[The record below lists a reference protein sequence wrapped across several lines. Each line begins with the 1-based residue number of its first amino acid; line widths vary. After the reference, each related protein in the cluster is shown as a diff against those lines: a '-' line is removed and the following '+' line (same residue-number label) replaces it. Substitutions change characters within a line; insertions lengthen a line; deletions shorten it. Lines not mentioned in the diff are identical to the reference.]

1 MTKVAHF
8 NRRVLASLL
17 GMPLRAITLRGC
29 DAGGGFGVRGEFY
42 PEDFLVPYT
51 ALRLRRPVKWIE
63 DRGEHM
69 VAANHSRDQ
78 VHRIASAFRE
88 DGTLL
93 GLRDE
98 VWHDNGAYLRTHGV
112 TVPQLTVT
120 MLPGPYRVPAYDARI
135 HVVTTNKTPAG
146 TYRAPGRYE
155 GTTARERL
163 LDMAAERLGLDPVE
177 LRRRNLLT
185 PGELPCD
192 RPMSALG
199 TDVRLDEGDYPG
211 LLERAL
217 LASGFASW
225 REEAQRLRER
235 GRLVGTG
242 LACFLEKS
250 GLGPYETAR
259 VHVDPSGG
267 VSVMTGGASVGQGI
281 ETVLAQ
287 IAADELHIAPDD
299 IDVVHGDT
307 DRVPDGLGSW
317 ASRSTVVGGSA
328 VKLAAAE
335 TAAQALRVGA
345 SVLGVSQSKV
355 ELADGQVRVRHAPA
369 SALSLAEVA
378 AASDPLDMGRRG
390 APPGL
395 GASAAFSVDHMTYP
409 YGVHLAQVE
418 VDPGTGAVQ
427 VRRYFVAY
435 EVGRAINPALVHGQ
449 IVGGFAQGLGGALLE
464 DFGYD
469 PSGQPLATQL
479 IDYLVPTAAEIPR
492 IGVLIAEDAPSSG
505 NPLGAKG
512 AGEGGV
518 TAAGAALAG
527 AVSDALG
534 RAGAVTALPMTPEV
548 ICDLLTPSAAPPA
561 KEHP

>member
-1 MTKVAHF
+1 
-8 NRRVLASLL
+8 
-17 GMPLRAITLRGC
+17 
-29 DAGGGFGVRGEFY
+29 
-42 PEDFLVPYT
+42 
-51 ALRLRRPVKWIE
+51 
-63 DRGEHM
+63 
-69 VAANHSRDQ
+69 
-78 VHRIASAFRE
+78 
-88 DGTLL
+88 
-93 GLRDE
+93 
-98 VWHDNGAYLRTHGV
+98 
-112 TVPQLTVT
+112 
-120 MLPGPYRVPAYDARI
+120 
-135 HVVTTNKTPAG
+135 
-146 TYRAPGRYE
+146 
-155 GTTARERL
+155 
-163 LDMAAERLGLDPVE
+163 
-177 LRRRNLLT
+177 
-185 PGELPCD
+185 
-192 RPMSALG
+192 
-199 TDVRLDEGDYPG
+199 
-211 LLERAL
+211 
-217 LASGFASW
+217 
-225 REEAQRLRER
+225 
-235 GRLVGTG
+235 
-242 LACFLEKS
+242 
-250 GLGPYETAR
+250 
-259 VHVDPSGG
+259 
-267 VSVMTGGASVGQGI
+267 
-281 ETVLAQ
+281 VLAQ

-378 AASDPLDMGRRG
+378 ASSDPLDMGRRG